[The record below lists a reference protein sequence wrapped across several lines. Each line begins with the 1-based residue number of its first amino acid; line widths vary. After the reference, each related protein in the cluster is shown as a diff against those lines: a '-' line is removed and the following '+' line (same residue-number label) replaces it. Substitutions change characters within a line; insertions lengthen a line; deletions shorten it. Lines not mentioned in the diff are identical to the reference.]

1 MAKVSFESVFQK
13 FQKMGEKTGWTFLEV
28 VSEIANQ
35 IKPDTKTSFRVKGFI
50 GSTKI
55 SFVALLPM
63 GNGDFILPLN
73 AEIRKTLQVNLGEK
87 VILSLEEDTEERSLD
102 GDFLA
107 TLELEPHALRFFETL
122 TKGHQRYFS
131 NWISSAKTIETRI
144 KRISMAI
151 EGLNRE
157 LGYGE
162 MIRYFKAKKDKE
174 L

>member
-1 MAKVSFESVFQK
+1 
-13 FQKMGEKTGWTFLEV
+13 
-28 VSEIANQ
+28 
-35 IKPDTKTSFRVKGFI
+35 
-50 GSTKI
+50 
-55 SFVALLPM
+55 
-63 GNGDFILPLN
+63 LN
-73 AEIRKTLQVNLGEK
+73 AEIRKNLHVNLGEK

-122 TKGHQRYFS
+122 PKGHQRYFS